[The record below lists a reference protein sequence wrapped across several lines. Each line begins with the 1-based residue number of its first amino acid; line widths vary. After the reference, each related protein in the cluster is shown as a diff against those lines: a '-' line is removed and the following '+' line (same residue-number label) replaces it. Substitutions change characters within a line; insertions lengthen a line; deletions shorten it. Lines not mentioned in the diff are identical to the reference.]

1 MDTVN
6 GNAAE
11 TNKTMGEDSTTN
23 ISSKSEFQ
31 QALGDLLYSQL
42 SYETIR
48 WPANEEIRRNV

>member
-1 MDTVN
+1 MDTTN

-11 TNKTMGEDSTTN
+11 TKKTTGEDSTTN

-42 SYETIR
+42 SYETIH